1 MSFDDLNMMIEHHNL
16 AMQSRPN
23 EVISMREREMAKQ
36 YDKALRKATKNSL
49 YSLSANLLE
58 QDSRLKQRGFPDS
71 DRLLTILDFLNTVKY
86 VHGPECEEWVG

>member
-1 MSFDDLNMMIEHHNL
+1 MSFDDLNRMIEHHNMS
-16 AMQSRPN
+16 MQSRPP
-23 EVISMREREMAKQ
+23 EVVNIRDVEMAKQ

-49 YSLSANLLE
+49 YSLSTNLLD
-58 QDSRLKQRGFPDS
+58 QDSKLKQRGFPDS